1 MRPHLHVAYP
11 ARQVT
16 NLEGMTQ
23 NLFTTWTLIADV
35 IWAAIREEPL
45 SSFSPLRLL
54 ALAALEAVLA
64 WNEHLCGEIAVG
76 SIHDEA
82 SDVLGH
88 GERGSLDG

>member
-16 NLEGMTQ
+16 YLEGMTQ
-23 NLFTTWTLIADV
+23 HFFTTRTLIADV

-45 SSFSPLRLL
+45 AGFRPLWLL
-54 ALAALEAVLA
+54 AFTALEAVLA
-64 WNEHLCGEIAVG
+64 WDEHLCGEIAVG